1 MGDNNDY
8 KKNASSTEDFI
19 DEQVTNIRVATL
31 KREIMEE
38 LNTFIQSTVS
48 KELEYQK
55 ITSNDSFEL
64 NHPGCFEQN
73 GFLSHMKQ
81 EIEFLRKQI
90 QYRDE
95 LINSLLSENSYK
107 KITHNIQK
115 DAHSDIFLHPKKTV
129 KPSIQNE
136 QKITCSNRFNALL
149 KEEKDDNN
157 NNKENE
163 LMTLQQSNNITERKK
178 NKSNTGQKNDH
189 KKITPKKLENISKRK
204 NHKSNTVHKNDDR
217 KVVAIMGDSML
228 KNVHG
233 YKLSSQ
239 EQKVVVK
246 SFSGAKTECMNHY
259 IVPTLKLKP
268 DVVVLHCGTNDLKS
282 KQPEEISENI
292 IDLAKSVSQIS
303 ESTGVIISGIVP
315 RGDDLNQNAEKVNE
329 MLEKLCNDLNV
340 GFVDNSRIDPR
351 KHLNNSRLHLNRSG
365 STELARNLQNIIEC

>member
-1 MGDNNDY
+1 M
-8 KKNASSTEDFI
+8 F
-19 DEQVTNIRVATL
+19 
-31 KREIMEE
+31 
-38 LNTFIQSTVS
+38 
-48 KELEYQK
+48 
-55 ITSNDSFEL
+55 
-64 NHPGCFEQN
+64 
-73 GFLSHMKQ
+73 
-81 EIEFLRKQI
+81 
-90 QYRDE
+90 
-95 LINSLLSENSYK
+95 
-107 KITHNIQK
+107 
-115 DAHSDIFLHPKKTV
+115 
-129 KPSIQNE
+129 
-136 QKITCSNRFNALL
+136 
-149 KEEKDDNN
+149 
-157 NNKENE
+157 
-163 LMTLQQSNNITERKK
+163 
-178 NKSNTGQKNDH
+178 
-189 KKITPKKLENISKRK
+189 
-204 NHKSNTVHKNDDR
+204 
-217 KVVAIMGDSML
+217 AIMGDSML

-246 SFSGAKTECMNHY
+246 SFSGAKIECMNHY